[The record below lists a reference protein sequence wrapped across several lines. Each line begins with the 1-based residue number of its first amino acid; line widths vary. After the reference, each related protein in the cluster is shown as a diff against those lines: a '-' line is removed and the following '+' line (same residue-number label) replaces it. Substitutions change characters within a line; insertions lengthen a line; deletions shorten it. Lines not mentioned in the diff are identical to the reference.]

1 MSRKKDR
8 ERFLALR
15 HADPD
20 YQGFRGQNPEPGTS
34 QNTTLQVATCSIC
47 GRKRNVPAGTDAEQL
62 ENYVCLSCREEE
74 DPEVPTDEDSQ
85 APTDEDPG
93 ASTDEDGS

>member
-1 MSRKKDR
+1 VSRKKDR

-62 ENYVCLSCREEE
+62 EDYVCLSCREEE
-74 DPEVPTDEDSQ
+74 EDPE